1 MTDEEAVKYDP
12 KIWNEYSKVKPPK
25 KGWYRVQ
32 YTHVHYPG
40 GKGLKTAWYHPGPE
54 AHLNNFWNQ
63 EYWSHKNHAEVM
75 FKPWEDDD
83 SCFQNGNDHII
94 LPIEEA
100 RIIEHCL
107 AFFKQ
112 HHKLYNSELKV
123 WKLLQMRIEQAEKKN
138 EV

>member
-1 MTDEEAVKYDP
+1 MKL
-12 KIWNEYSKVKPPK
+12 SK
-25 KGWYRVQ
+25 KGQIKIGESLCIFGRSLA
-32 YTHVHYPG
+32 G
-40 GKGLKTAWYHPGPE
+40 SRATALAQLAFEPDD
-54 AHLNNFWNQ
+54 F
-63 EYWSHKNHAEVM
+63 
-75 FKPWEDDD
+75 EDG
-83 SCFQNGNDHII
+83 CLQNGKDHII

-123 WKLLQMRIEQAEKKN
+123 WNLLQMRIEQAEKKN

>member
-1 MTDEEAVKYDP
+1 MKLSE
-12 KIWNEYSKVKPPK
+12 
-25 KGWYRVQ
+25 
-32 YTHVHYPG
+32 
-40 GKGLKTAWYHPGPE
+40 KGLKKFERHEQIKKLGYVSLIDEIEFEP
-54 AHLNNFWNQ
+54 
-63 EYWSHKNHAEVM
+63 
-75 FKPWEDDD
+75 DDFEGG
-83 SCFQNGNDHII
+83 CFQNGNDYII

-112 HHKLYNSELKV
+112 RHKLYNSELKV

>member
-1 MTDEEAVKYDP
+1 MKLSEKGISKIWSFIHKGNLKSALFSNTIDFGPDDFEEA
-12 KIWNEYSKVKPPK
+12 I
-25 KGWYRVQ
+25 RVES
-32 YTHVHYPG
+32 
-40 GKGLKTAWYHPGPE
+40 LK
-54 AHLNNFWNQ
+54 F
-63 EYWSHKNHAEVM
+63 EVPD
-75 FKPWEDDD
+75 FKD
-83 SCFQNGNDHII
+83 CVV

-112 HHKLYNSELKV
+112 RHKLYNTELKV